1 MVVIGTW
8 NLENLFRPGEAG
20 GPDPAAYDAKLEALR
35 GTITAIGPDVLA
47 VQEVGDPEAL
57 SDLAAQL
64 TGEWHPVCSQHPD
77 ARGIRVGFLSRLPLT
92 VVADTVALPAKL
104 APIQVAD
111 PPAPLSGQLG
121 RGALTVTVELADGG
135 TLTLLACHLKSKLL
149 SYPGNRFFPHDE
161 DERARYGAYALY
173 RRTAEAAAVR
183 ELATAALEPGAD
195 HRVIVLGD
203 LNDEAAAA
211 TTQILSG
218 PPGSEIGTGGFE
230 RDDAGDRLRLW
241 NLAPLIPD
249 AERYSRVNHGRR
261 ELIDHIL
268 VSHALLAPLPEVH
281 VVHDQDLP
289 SVTEEPSAHVSKPG
303 SDHAPVF
310 ATFPLAG

>member
-8 NLENLFRPGEAG
+8 NLENLFRPGGDG
-20 GPDPAAYDAKLEALR
+20 GPDPAAYAAKLEALR
-35 GTITAIGPDVLA
+35 TTITTIAPDVLA

-57 SDLAAQL
+57 KDLAGRL
-64 TGEWHPVCSQHPD
+64 TGEWHTVCSQHPD
-77 ARGIRVGFLSRLPLT
+77 SRGIRVGFLSRLPLT

-111 PPAPLSGQLG
+111 PPTPLSGQLG
-121 RGALTVTVELADGG
+121 RGVLTVTAQLEGVSV
-135 TLTLLACHLKSKLL
+135 TLITCHLKSKLL
-149 SYPGNRFFPHDE
+149 SYPGNRFFPHGE

-183 ELATAALEPGAD
+183 ELATAALEPGD
-195 HRVIVLGD
+195 GKRVVVLGD

-211 TTQILSG
+211 TTQILTG

-230 RDDAGDRLRLW
+230 RDDAGDPRRLW
-241 NLAPLIPD
+241 NLSPLIPD
-249 AERYSRVNHGRR
+249 AERYSRINHGRR
-261 ELIDHIL
+261 ELIDHIFAG
-268 VSHALLAPLPEVH
+268 HALLAPLPEVH
-281 VVHDQDLP
+281 VLHDHDLP

-310 ATFPLAG
+310 ASFPLA

>member
-8 NLENLFRPGEAG
+8 NLENLFRPGGAG
-20 GPDPAAYDAKLEALR
+20 HPAPPVYDAKLEALR
-35 GTITAIGPDVLA
+35 STITTIGPDVLA

-57 SDLAAQL
+57 KELAERL
-64 TGEWHPVCSQHPD
+64 PGEWHTVCSQHPD
-77 ARGIRVGFLSRLPLT
+77 SREIRVGFLSRLPLT
-92 VVADTVALPAKL
+92 VVSDTVALPAKL

-111 PPAPLSGQLG
+111 PPAQLSGGLG
-121 RGALTVTVELADGG
+121 RGVLTVSVELAAGG
-135 TLTLLACHLKSKLL
+135 SLTLITCHLKSKLL

-161 DERARYGAYALY
+161 GERARYGAYALY

-183 ELATAALEPGAD
+183 ELATTALEQGD
-195 HRVIVLGD
+195 GKRVIVLGD
-203 LNDEAAAA
+203 LNDEATAA

-230 RDDAGDRLRLW
+230 RDDTGDRLRLW

-261 ELIDHIL
+261 ELIDHIFA
-268 VSHALLAPLPEVH
+268 SHALVAPLPEVH
-281 VVHDQDLP
+281 VRHDHDLP

-310 ATFPLAG
+310 ASFPLAG